1 MTPALANY
9 DCLTGL
15 WNPDTPGALHDDEQ
29 NGRNLLWQCLREGDL
44 HQRRGLGNRA

>member
-15 WNPDTPGALHDDEQ
+15 WNPDTSNKLDELI
-29 NGRNLLWQCLREGDL
+29 NTLR
-44 HQRRGLGNRA
+44 R